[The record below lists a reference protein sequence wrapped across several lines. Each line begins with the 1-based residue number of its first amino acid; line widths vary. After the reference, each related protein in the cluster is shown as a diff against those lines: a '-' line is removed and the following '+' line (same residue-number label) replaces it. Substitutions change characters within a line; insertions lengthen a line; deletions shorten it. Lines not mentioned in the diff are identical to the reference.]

1 MCAASLVVAEWV
13 VADANA
19 MLEVRL
25 YLAQRASAAIMAPL
39 VLIHLGV
46 MIYAIQGGIDAA
58 EILQRTRGSLFW
70 GVNYGLFVIAVSIHA
85 AIGLRNI
92 LREWLS
98 LRGIGLAVI
107 SWIFF
112 AGLLSAGLRAVAA
125 VVIA

>member
-1 MCAASLVVAEWV
+1 MCAEKLSTEKLIVMGV
-13 VADANA
+13 NA

-46 MIYAIQGGIDAA
+46 MIYAIQGGINAA
-58 EILQRTRGSLFW
+58 EILERTRGSLLW
-70 GVNYGLFVIAVSIHA
+70 GANYGLFVIAVSVHA

-98 LRGIGLAVI
+98 LRGIGLAVV
-107 SWIFF
+107 SWVFF
-112 AGLLSAGLRAVAA
+112 AGLLAAGLRAVAA
-125 VVIA
+125 VVLP

>member
-1 MCAASLVVAEWV
+1 
-13 VADANA
+13 

-58 EILQRTRGSLFW
+58 EILERTRGSLFW
-70 GVNYGLFVIAVSIHA
+70 GVNYGLFVVAVSVHA
-85 AIGLRNI
+85 SIGLRNI
-92 LREWLS
+92 LREWLAVRGTS
-98 LRGIGLAVI
+98 LSLI

-112 AGLLSAGLRAVAA
+112 AGLLTAGLRAVAA

>member
-1 MCAASLVVAEWV
+1 MCVAKLDLMGV
-13 VADANA
+13 SA

-25 YLAQRASAAIMAPL
+25 YLAQRVSAAIMAPL

-58 EILQRTRGSLFW
+58 EILQRTRGSLLW
-70 GVNYGLFVIAVSIHA
+70 GANYGLFVIAVSVHA

-98 LRGIGLAVI
+98 LRGVGLSVI

-112 AGLLSAGLRAVAA
+112 AGLLTAGLRAVAA

>member
-1 MCAASLVVAEWV
+1 MCVATLIAMGV
-13 VADANA
+13 NA

-58 EILQRTRGSLFW
+58 EILERTRGSLFW
-70 GVNYGLFVIAVSIHA
+70 GANYGLFVVAVSVHA
-85 AIGLRNI
+85 SIGLRNI
-92 LREWLS
+92 LREWLAVQGAGLS
-98 LRGIGLAVI
+98 LI

-112 AGLLSAGLRAVAA
+112 AGLLTAGLRAVAA

>member
-1 MCAASLVVAEWV
+1 VVARRVLEAV
-13 VADANA
+13 NA

-70 GVNYGLFVIAVSIHA
+70 GANYGLFVIAVSVHA

-98 LRGIGLAVI
+98 LRGIGLAFI
-107 SWIFF
+107 SWTVF
-112 AGLLSAGLRAVAA
+112 AGLLTAGLRAVAA
-125 VVIA
+125 VVLP

>member
-1 MCAASLVVAEWV
+1 MCVAKSGLMGV
-13 VADANA
+13 SA

-58 EILQRTRGSLFW
+58 EILQRTRGSFFW
-70 GVNYGLFVIAVSIHA
+70 GANYGLFVIAVSVHA

-98 LRGIGLAVI
+98 LRGIYLSAI

-112 AGLLSAGLRAVAA
+112 AGLLTAGLRAVAA

>member
-1 MCAASLVVAEWV
+1 MCVAKLVLMV
-13 VADANA
+13 ANA

-58 EILQRTRGSLFW
+58 EILERTRGSFFW
-70 GVNYGLFVIAVSIHA
+70 GANYGLFVIAVAVHA
-85 AIGLRNI
+85 TIGLRNV
-92 LREWLS
+92 LREWAS
-98 LRGIGLAVI
+98 IRGIYLSIV

-112 AGLLSAGLRAVAA
+112 IGLLTAGLRAVAA
-125 VVIA
+125 VVIG

>member
-1 MCAASLVVAEWV
+1 MCVAKLVLMV
-13 VADANA
+13 ANA

-58 EILQRTRGSLFW
+58 EILERTRGSFFW
-70 GVNYGLFVIAVSIHA
+70 GANYGLFVIAVAVHA
-85 AIGLRNI
+85 TIGLRNV
-92 LREWLS
+92 LREWAS
-98 LRGIGLAVI
+98 IRGIYLSIV

-112 AGLLSAGLRAVAA
+112 IGLLTAGLRAVVA
-125 VVIA
+125 VVIG